1 MLPLLLLTPHNWFIA
16 SGPSQVWA
24 GGSWGYFRTARDL
37 ANCEVISGGRRLETL
52 TCFYMPDSWTTQCK
66 TGSAPGEAS
75 DSDVKFRPKNGSIEL
90 WSQSCIRER
99 PGVSLNII
107 DQHQHQSH

>member
-24 GGSWGYFRTARDL
+24 GGSWGYFRTVRDL

-52 TCFYMPDSWTTQCK
+52 TCFYMPDSRTAGQHSAKLGVHQARHLTQMSNLDQK
-66 TGSAPGEAS
+66 MVQLNS
-75 DSDVKFRPKNGSIEL
+75 
-90 WSQSCIRER
+90 
-99 PGVSLNII
+99 GVSHVLER
-107 DQHQHQSH
+107 DQEFRLIL